1 MNFYSER
8 ESQTL
13 LTKMVDLGFRK
24 VIICSSLGAP
34 ERLIDSLKKN
44 SGKED
49 ASRGRLRNAASLLAM
64 RQEKIEA
71 TNFMTI
77 YLRIAKDPE
86 KVSDI
91 KNVIT
96 AYEIYLNLNQTLRAR
111 NSSDIMIDASTA
123 FILARD
129 YRTEEIRMVTC
140 NYCGNHFITPY
151 DEKPYK
157 CPFCNLGAR
166 K

>member
-1 MNFYSER
+1 MNHYSER

-13 LTKMVDLGFRK
+13 ISKMVDLGFRK

-44 SGKED
+44 SGKD
-49 ASRGRLRNAASLLAM
+49 DVCRGRLRNAVSLLAM

-77 YLRIAKDPE
+77 YLRLAKDPE

-91 KNVIT
+91 KTVIT
-96 AYEIYLNLNQTLRAR
+96 AYEIYLNLHQTLRGR
-111 NSSDIMIDASTA
+111 NYSDIMIDASA
-123 FILARD
+123 AYVLARD
-129 YRTEEIRMVTC
+129 YRTEEIKMMTC
-140 NYCGNHFITPY
+140 NHCGNHFVASY

-157 CPFCNLGAR
+157 CPFCDYGA
-166 K
+166 